1 MEMKRVIGVA
11 AAALAC
17 LLFGA
22 AGMGCVYAAKLAYDD
37 HALLNQIR
45 RSNEQQL
52 INAAEQVKQF
62 QQQQQGQAPG
72 AAPAK

>member
-1 MEMKRVIGVA
+1 METKRVIGWA

-17 LLFGA
+17 VLFGA
-22 AGMGCVYAAKLAYDD
+22 AGMGCAYTAKLAYDD
-37 HALLNQIR
+37 HQLLNQIR
-45 RSNEQQL
+45 RNNEQQL

-62 QQQQQGQAPG
+62 QQQQAGQG